1 MTRPSHLCECGSAIL
16 LAAYKSKYIVVL
28 FSIKVFFL
36 LSAGGYFPFV
46 IVSFP
51 NTVSR
56 GDDTYGVFKY
66 EAGRYTTF
74 PFGCSCAGLEVYVSE
89 KTHAL
94 FIFKEFIC
102 MCAHKGLSIMPG
114 VYETAYHVG

>member
-1 MTRPSHLCECGSAIL
+1 MGVALPDYWLHINQNI
-16 LAAYKSKYIVVL
+16 YIVVL

-36 LSAGGYFPFV
+36 FSAGGYFPFV
-46 IVSFP
+46 SVSFP

-66 EAGRYTTF
+66 EAGHYSTF

-89 KTHAL
+89 KNTCFVH
-94 FIFKEFIC
+94 I
-102 MCAHKGLSIMPG
+102 
-114 VYETAYHVG
+114 